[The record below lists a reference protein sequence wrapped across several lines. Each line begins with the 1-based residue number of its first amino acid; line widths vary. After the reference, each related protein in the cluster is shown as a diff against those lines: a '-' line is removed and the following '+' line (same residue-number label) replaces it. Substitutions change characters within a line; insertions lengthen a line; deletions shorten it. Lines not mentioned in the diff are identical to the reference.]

1 MSHYSV
7 LKTKIEE
14 RTATIA
20 VLGLGYVGLPLA
32 VEFAR
37 SGFHVIGVD
46 LSEAK
51 VAAVNAGQSYIKDVP
66 DETLAAL
73 VKEGRLTATSDP
85 AMLRDADTISIC
97 VPTPLNQTRDPDLS
111 YVISAADN
119 IAAHFAPGKLV
130 VLESTTYP
138 GTTDELILP
147 RLTAL
152 GYRVGED
159 FFIATSPERVDP
171 ANQNYNTR
179 TIPKV
184 IGGATPACT
193 ALAQALYASAVD
205 STVPVSSTKAAEMTK
220 LLENTFRLVNISL
233 VNEVAMMCDRLGVD
247 VWEVIAA
254 AATKPFGFMAHYPG
268 PGIGGHCI
276 PVDPMYLSWKMKMI
290 GGAARFIE
298 LAGEINDTMPLYV
311 VNKVADALNDRRQCL
326 NGARILILGVAY
338 KRDIDDLRESPALSI
353 IQLLREKGALVDYN
367 DPYIPN
373 LRLAE
378 HQMGVAE
385 AEVISSVS
393 LDHLADYDCVL
404 IVTDHSSY
412 NWDSIVADSKLVVDT
427 RNATRALRLGAG
439 DKIVPL

>member
-14 RTATIA
+14 RTATVA

-46 LSEAK
+46 LSAAK

-66 DETLAAL
+66 AETLAAL
-73 VKEGRLTATSDP
+73 VEQGRLTATSD
-85 AMLRDADTISIC
+85 AAALREADTISIC

-119 IAAHFAPGKLV
+119 IATNFGPGKLV

-152 GYRVGED
+152 GYQVGKD
-159 FFIATSPERVDP
+159 FFLATSPERVDP

-193 ALAQALYASAVD
+193 ELAQALYASAVD

-326 NGARILILGVAY
+326 NAARILILGVAY
-338 KRDIDDLRESPALSI
+338 KRDIDDLRESPALPI
-353 IQLLREKGALVDYN
+353 IQLLRAKGALVDYN
-367 DPYIPN
+367 DPYIPS

-378 HQMGVAE
+378 HQVGAAE
-385 AEVISSVS
+385 ADAITSVS
-393 LDHLADYDCVL
+393 LDHLADYDCIL

-412 NWDSIVADSKLVVDT
+412 NWDSIVAASKLVVDT
-427 RNATRALRLGAG
+427 RNATRAVRAAAG
-439 DKIVPL
+439 NKIVPL

>member
-1 MSHYSV
+1 MSHYTE

-14 RTATIA
+14 RSARIA
-20 VLGLGYVGLPLA
+20 ILGLGYVGLPLA

-51 VAAVNAGQSYIKDVP
+51 VAAVNSGHSYIKDVP

-73 VKEGRLTATSDP
+73 VKEGRLSATSDP
-85 AMLRDADTISIC
+85 AALREADAISIC

-111 YVISAADN
+111 YVISAADS
-119 IAAHFAPGKLV
+119 IAANFTAGKLV

-152 GYRVGED
+152 GYQVGED
-159 FFIATSPERVDP
+159 FFIASSPERVDP
-171 ANQNYNTR
+171 ASQSYTTR

-184 IGGATPACT
+184 IGGATPSCT
-193 ALAQALYASAVD
+193 ELAQALYASAVER
-205 STVPVSSTKAAEMTK
+205 TIPVSSTKAAEMTK

-276 PVDPMYLSWKMKMI
+276 PVDPVYLSWKMKMI

-298 LAGEINDTMPLYV
+298 LAGEINDTMPLHV

-326 NGARILILGVAY
+326 NGGRILVLGVAY
-338 KRDIDDLRESPALSI
+338 KRDIDDLRESPALPI
-353 IQLLREKGALVDYN
+353 IHLLKAKGALVDYN
-367 DPYIPN
+367 DPYIPSF
-373 LRLAE
+373 RLAE
-378 HQMGVAE
+378 HQVGMSE
-385 AEVISSVS
+385 AEVMTSVN
-393 LDHLADYDCVL
+393 LDHLAEYDCTL
-404 IVTDHSSY
+404 IITDHTSY
-412 NWDSIVADSKLVVDT
+412 NWDSIVADSRLVVDT
-427 RNATRALRLGAG
+427 RNATRAVRAGAG
-439 DKIVPL
+439 ERIVPL

>member
-1 MSHYSV
+1 MSHYDK
-7 LKTKIEE
+7 LKAKIEDK
-14 RTATIA
+14 TARVAI
-20 VLGLGYVGLPLA
+20 LGLGYVGLPLA

-37 SGFHVIGVD
+37 SGFHVMGVD

-51 VAAVNAGQSYIKDVP
+51 VEAVNAGRSYIKDVP

-85 AMLRDADTISIC
+85 AALKQADTISIC

-111 YVISAADN
+111 YVISAADS
-119 IAAHFAPGKLV
+119 IAAHFGPGKLV

-171 ANQNYNTR
+171 ANQNYTTR
-179 TIPKV
+179 NIPKV
-184 IGGATPACT
+184 IGGATVACT
-193 ALAQALYASAVD
+193 ELAQALYASAVER
-205 STVPVSSTKAAEMTK
+205 TVPVSSTKAAEMTK

-233 VNEVAMMCDRLGVD
+233 VNEVALMCDRLGVD
-247 VWEVIAA
+247 VWEVIGA

-298 LAGEINDTMPLYV
+298 LAGEINDTMPLHV
-311 VNKVADALNDRRQCL
+311 VNKVADALNDRRKCL

-338 KRDIDDLRESPALSI
+338 KRDIDDMRESPALPI
-353 IQLLREKGALVDYN
+353 IRQLKDKGATVDYN
-367 DPYIPN
+367 DPYVPSIH
-373 LRLAE
+373 LAE
-378 HQMGVAE
+378 HQVASAE
-385 AEVISSVS
+385 AEAMTSVG
-393 LDHLADYDCVL
+393 LDVLADYDCVV
-404 IVTDHSSY
+404 IVTDHTSY
-412 NWDSIVADSKLVVDT
+412 NWDSIVADSQLVVDT
-427 RNATRALRLGAG
+427 RNATRAVRAGAG

>member
-1 MSHYSV
+1 MSHYTA

-14 RTATIA
+14 RTAIVA

-51 VAAVNAGQSYIKDVP
+51 VAAINAGQSYIKDVP

-85 AMLRDADTISIC
+85 AMLHNADTISIC
-97 VPTPLNQTRDPDLS
+97 VPTPLNQTRDPDLG
-111 YVISAADN
+111 YVISAADS
-119 IAAHFAPGKLV
+119 IAANFVPGKLV

-152 GYRVGED
+152 GYQVGED

-184 IGGATPACT
+184 IGGATPVCT
-193 ALAQALYASAVD
+193 ELAQALYASAVD

-338 KRDIDDLRESPALSI
+338 KRDIDDLRESPALAI
-353 IQLLREKGALVDYN
+353 IQLLRTKGAQVDYN
-367 DPYIPN
+367 DPYIPT
-373 LRLAE
+373 LHLAE
-378 HQMGVAE
+378 HQVGAAE
-385 AEVISSVS
+385 AEAISSVS

-412 NWDSIVADSKLVVDT
+412 NWDSIVAASKLVVDT
-427 RNATRALRLGAG
+427 RNATRAVRQGAG